1 MKKITLR
8 YFNVNSSAFTLN
20 ESLVRRLKSKLV
32 SSASSRM
39 MPLNR
44 QASDKSDVISD
55 FLTVLNDNI
64 IAGTYL
70 RIANSAD
77 VPIVTE
83 AMLSKN
89 QFKVST
95 INKNANKDE
104 RTCLDYFYF
113 CLSDSRL
120 IVTLDPRSTISRFE
134 TYVNWLLNT
143 KDSGEIISF
152 TPTINQDTISVA
164 DLKKITINT
173 NSSVLAAGG
182 TNESSVISIT
192 KKALRKLFSDTD
204 SLEEL
209 IEDNICSAK
218 LVLNF
223 SKPKSMSVEEYKSRT
238 TGASLKQIEDPENIR
253 IQTNGKKL
261 KGSDVLKTEIIDVEE
276 DGGAI
281 SEQEIYQKMIQK
293 IRLSQYSA

>member
-1 MKKITLR
+1 MVYASTEKFIPYLSASTINRITDMKKITLR

-20 ESLVRRLKSKLV
+20 ESIVRRLKSKLV

-83 AMLSKN
+83 AMLRKN

-104 RTCLDYFYF
+104 RTGLDYFYF

-120 IVTLDPRSTISRFE
+120 IVTLDSRSTISRFE

-143 KDSGEIISF
+143 KDSGESISF
-152 TPTINQDTISVA
+152 TPTIN
-164 DLKKITINT
+164 
-173 NSSVLAAGG
+173 
-182 TNESSVISIT
+182 
-192 KKALRKLFSDTD
+192 
-204 SLEEL
+204 
-209 IEDNICSAK
+209 
-218 LVLNF
+218 
-223 SKPKSMSVEEYKSRT
+223 
-238 TGASLKQIEDPENIR
+238 
-253 IQTNGKKL
+253 
-261 KGSDVLKTEIIDVEE
+261 
-276 DGGAI
+276 
-281 SEQEIYQKMIQK
+281 
-293 IRLSQYSA
+293 

>member
-8 YFNVNSSAFTLN
+8 YCFVNSSAFTLKD
-20 ESLVRRLKSKLV
+20 SLAHRLKSKLA

-39 MPLNR
+39 MPLNK
-44 QASDKSDVISD
+44 QASGKSDVISD
-55 FLTVLNDNI
+55 FLTVSNNEKI

-83 AMLSKN
+83 EMLRKN

-95 INKNANKDE
+95 INKSANKDE
-104 RTCLDYFYF
+104 KTCLDYFYF

-120 IVTLDPRSTISRFE
+120 IVTLDSRSTISRFE

-152 TPTINQDTISVA
+152 TPAINQDTISVA

-173 NSSVLAAGG
+173 NSSVLAAGDNPVG
-182 TNESSVISIT
+182 ETNESSVISIT
-192 KKALRKLFSDTD
+192 KNALRKLFSDAD
-204 SLEEL
+204 SLVSTQL
-209 IEDNICSAK
+209 LLCS
-218 LVLNF
+218 
-223 SKPKSMSVEEYKSRT
+223 YK
-238 TGASLKQIEDPENIR
+238 N
-253 IQTNGKKL
+253 
-261 KGSDVLKTEIIDVEE
+261 
-276 DGGAI
+276 
-281 SEQEIYQKMIQK
+281 
-293 IRLSQYSA
+293 

>member
-113 CLSDSRL
+113 CLSDNRL